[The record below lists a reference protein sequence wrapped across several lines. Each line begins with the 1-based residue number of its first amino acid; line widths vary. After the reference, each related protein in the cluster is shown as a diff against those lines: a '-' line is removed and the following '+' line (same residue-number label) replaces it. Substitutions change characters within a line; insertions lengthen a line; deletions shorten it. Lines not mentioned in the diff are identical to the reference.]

1 MRLLCPPLCPPL
13 CTSQLIVLLSFCC
26 LMISC
31 KDKAQPASTAP
42 VSPSASSKVIDG
54 DTYQVILPDSEV
66 KGLQVEQLIRIIP
79 KPGYKANKDFPH
91 RLKVT
96 SSPKV
101 QATQEEVKGE
111 LKETTLQYAV
121 SLKLSSGEHVIKGIA
136 DFSICN
142 ENMCKLYRGEALQ
155 WAVKAP

>member
-1 MRLLCPPLCPPL
+1 MRSLYSPLR
-13 CTSQLIVLLSFCC
+13 TYLSIFILSSCC

-31 KDKAQPASTAP
+31 KDKAQSTSAPPAS
-42 VSPSASSKVIDG
+42 SLDSSRVIDG
-54 DTYQVILPDSEV
+54 DTYQIILPDSDLTSLE
-66 KGLQVEQLIRIIP
+66 VEQVIRVIP

-96 SSPKV
+96 SSPEV
-101 QATQEEVKGE
+101 QVAQDEFKGE
-111 LKETTLQYAV
+111 LKETALQYAV
-121 SLKLSSGEHVIKGIA
+121 SLKLSSGEHAIKGIA

-155 WAVKAP
+155 WTAKAP

>member
-1 MRLLCPPLCPPL
+1 MRLLCPPLY
-13 CTSQLIVLLSFCC
+13 TSQLIVVLSFCC
-26 LMISC
+26 FMISC
-31 KDKAQPASTAP
+31 KDKAQPASATLI
-42 VSPSASSKVIDG
+42 SPSANSKVIDG
-54 DTYQVILPDSEV
+54 DTYQVILPASEV
-66 KGLQVEQLIRIIP
+66 KGLQVEQVIRIIP

-91 RLKVT
+91 RLKIT

-111 LKETTLQYAV
+111 MKETTLQYAV
-121 SLKLSSGEHVIKGIA
+121 SLNLSSGEHAVQGVA

-155 WAVKAP
+155 WAAKTP